1 MVQPTSQALGASASA
16 PPAPGNPST
25 FSKLDETGAQPPVT
39 PEQIALA
46 AYYCAE
52 RRGFTP
58 GHELDDWLDA
68 ERELGET
75 AQTLA
80 RGVR

>member
-1 MVQPTSQALGASASA
+1 MAQRAPQPARSSAIDQGS
-16 PPAPGNPST
+16 GDPSP
-25 FSKLDETGAQPPVT
+25 FSKADEAGAQSPVT
-39 PEQIALA
+39 REQISLA

-52 RRGFTP
+52 RRGFEP

-68 ERELGET
+68 ERVLGET

>member
-1 MVQPTSQALGASASA
+1 MARPTPLAARPNVVDEASNELS
-16 PPAPGNPST
+16 P
-25 FSKLDETGAQPPVT
+25 FSETDETGAQPPVT
-39 PEQIALA
+39 REQIELA

-58 GHELDDWLDA
+58 GRELDDWLDA